1 MECSAF
7 YLAPKVRQARMF
19 CKCGQLPEPETRIRG
34 VAGAREE
41 PTQEAAEAWHGP
53 GLGELSL
60 RLLSLTHCPGG
71 SAKRAVAALVAVYG
85 AVPEQSCSPAQT
97 GRCQYASRGE
107 GRMAC
112 GLNSGRS
119 PPPSVIRYR

>member
-60 RLLSLTHCPGG
+60 RLLSLTRCPGG
-71 SAKRAVAALVAVYG
+71 SEACRGGLRRGVRSRPG
-85 AVPEQSCSPAQT
+85 AIVFAAQT